1 MTAITT
7 ASSPVPGTYTVS
19 ARSSAT
25 TVTDWLLVPAW
36 ARYALVFLQPTTIGT
51 SITMSFLGTDPV
63 ALDDDYVI
71 HLGEHGALTAI
82 TGTTS
87 YMFQLGPGVTGI
99 ADDAPIAAAADSVA
113 SINAVLPPILGV
125 RQVNSG
131 TNVYNMTVIFKGK

>member
-71 HLGEHGALTAI
+71 NLGEHGALTAI
-82 TGTTS
+82 TATVS

-99 ADDAPIAAAADSVA
+99 ADDATISATVDSVA